1 MSAPARILYAH
12 NSADLYGASR
22 SLLRL
27 TGALDRGRFTPI
39 ALLPE
44 DGPLRQ
50 RLEAQDVLTIVEPR
64 LSVITRAGF
73 STAGLLR
80 LAARFPG
87 SVLALARLLRRER
100 IDLVHTNTGVVVSS
114 ALAARLCGRPHVWHI
129 RDSFQE
135 FGRIW
140 PLYSAYIRSF
150 SFRVLA
156 VSEAVAAQFGDRSRV
171 RVLHNG
177 FSLEDFAH
185 VDRAAARRGFRE
197 KHGLDGFVVG
207 CVGRIKIGRKGQEV
221 LLHALARLAGQG
233 RLLTCAIIGAP
244 APGSEDHLPR
254 LQGLAA
260 ELGVADRVRWA
271 GEEPDARLV
280 YPALDVLVLPSA
292 QPEPFAGVV
301 MEAMAMGIPVVA
313 TRAGGSVDQVD
324 EGRTGLLVAPG
335 DADDLAT
342 ALARLMDDPDLRA
355 RMSAA
360 GPLRIAEKFSMR
372 SMMAALHEVYEHAL
386 AR

>member
-1 MSAPARILYAH
+1 VSAPARVLYAH

-27 TGALDRGRFTPI
+27 TAALDRARFTPL

-44 DGPLRQ
+44 DGALRE
-50 RLEAQDVLTIVEPR
+50 RLEAQDVRTIVEPR
-64 LSVITRAGF
+64 LSVITRADYRAG
-73 STAGLLR
+73 GLLR
-80 LAARFPG
+80 FAARFPG
-87 SVLALARLLRRER
+87 SVLSLARLLRRER
-100 IDLVHTNTGVVVSS
+100 VELVHTNTGVIASS

-129 RDSFQE
+129 RDWFQE
-135 FGRIW
+135 FGRVW
-140 PLYSAYIRSF
+140 PLYSAYISWS

-156 VSEAVAAQFGDRSRV
+156 VSEAVAAQFADRSRV
-171 RVLHNG
+171 QVLHNG
-177 FSLEDFAH
+177 FSLGDFAH
-185 VDRAAARRGFRE
+185 VDRAAARRDFRE
-197 KHGLDGFVVG
+197 RHGLDGFVVG
-207 CVGRIKIGRKGQEV
+207 CVGRIKIGRKGQDV
-221 LLHALARLAGQG
+221 LLRAVARLAGEG
-233 RLLTCAIIGAP
+233 RRVTCAIIGAP

-254 LQGLAA
+254 LRGLAA
-260 ELGVADRVRWA
+260 ELGVADRVSWA

-280 YPALDVLVLPSA
+280 YPALDVLALPSA

-301 MEAMAMGIPVVA
+301 MEAMAMGLPVVA
-313 TRAGGSVDQVD
+313 TRVGGSLDQVD

-335 DADDLAT
+335 DADELAA

-355 RMSAA
+355 RMGAA
-360 GPLRIAEKFSMR
+360 GPRRIAERFSMA